1 LGVPFSKFLEKWLAL
16 GDRLSEA
23 LQGTAVVEVDSPG
36 GVQQDWPSTGSLEG
50 EQRQYQAECFVA
62 STKHFP
68 RDLQFPG
75 PAFLTAHHL
84 NQSVQYRSMSL
95 ALTVIE

>member
-1 LGVPFSKFLEKWLAL
+1 LGVPFSKFLEKWQAQ

-23 LQGTAVVEVDSPG
+23 LQGMVVVGVDSPG
-36 GVQQDWPSTGSLEG
+36 GVQQDWPSTGFVEG
-50 EQRQYQAECFVA
+50 AQRRYQVVCFVTL
-62 STKHFP
+62 TKHFP

-75 PAFLTAHHL
+75 LAFSTAHHL

-95 ALTVIE
+95 ASTVIE